1 MAANSDIN
9 KKIYI
14 TLFFATVITMIGLGI
29 IDPILP
35 LYAKSMK
42 ATGVQLGIIF
52 AGFALSR
59 SIFAPFIGQ
68 YSDRHGRKKL
78 MIAGLFLFTVV
89 SACFVYANSALA
101 LALIRLLQGFAVVLV
116 SPVAQ
121 AYIGDLTPVGKEGKY
136 MNLFLMSFFAGMAI
150 GPYLG
155 GYLTDRFNIKAPFYA
170 MGGLSLLV
178 MVLMLFLVP
187 ESPTMK
193 SHGRKKASFFKSFF
207 SVYKDRPMI
216 GIMAYMAS
224 RGFYRQGF
232 NTFFPLIAV
241 RAANMR
247 LANIGLVLSVYMLF
261 GTIMQYPFGLMADK
275 FPSQKVNLILMGGI
289 CSALSMCA
297 IAYSHS
303 MLMFVILAI
312 SMGGF
317 SSVSRASTIAIRTER
332 GRIYGMGSAT
342 GAFTTS
348 LSIGQVLGPIL
359 FGVIADISSIPVAF
373 LVGGL
378 VGLTGTIVS
387 GIFFKSS
394 TAY

>member
-1 MAANSDIN
+1 MN

-14 TLFFATVITMIGLGI
+14 TLFIATVMTMTGLGI

-68 YSDRHGRKKL
+68 YSDRHGRKYL
-78 MIAGLFLFTVV
+78 MIAGLVLFAVV
-89 SACFVYANSALA
+89 SVCFVYAGSPLT
-101 LALIRLLQGFAVVLV
+101 LTLIRLLQGFAVVLV
-116 SPVAQ
+116 TPVAQ
-121 AYIGDLTPVGKEGKY
+121 AYIGDLTPVGKEGEY
-136 MNLFLMSFFAGMAI
+136 MNLFFMSFFAGMAI

-155 GYLTDRFNIKAPFYA
+155 GYLTDRFNIKAPFYV

-187 ESPTMK
+187 ESPAMK
-193 SHGRKKASFFKSFF
+193 NRDKKRASFLKSLLPVFKD
-207 SVYKDRPMI
+207 KPMI
-216 GIMAYMAS
+216 GIMAYMVT
-224 RGFYRQGF
+224 RGFYRWGF

-241 RAANMR
+241 KAEKMSPAD
-247 LANIGLVLSVYMLF
+247 IGLVLSVYMLF
-261 GTIMQYPFGLMADK
+261 GSIMQYPFGLMADK
-275 FPSQKVNLILMGGI
+275 FPAQKVNLILMGGTF
-289 CSALSMCA
+289 SALSMCA
-297 IAYSHS
+297 VAYSHS
-303 MLMFVILAI
+303 MLMFVVLAI

-317 SSVSRASTIAIRTER
+317 SSVSRASAIAIRTER

-348 LSIGQVLGPIL
+348 LSLGQVLGPIL

-378 VGLTGTIVS
+378 VGLAGTIVS
-387 GIFFKSS
+387 VIFFKSS

>member
-1 MAANSDIN
+1 MN
-9 KKIYI
+9 KKIFI
-14 TLFFATVITMIGLGI
+14 TLFIATVITMVGLGI

-42 ATGVQLGIIF
+42 ATGIQLGIIF

-59 SIFAPFIGQ
+59 SIFAPIVGQ

-78 MIAGLFLFTVV
+78 MIAGLVLFTVV
-89 SACFVYANSALA
+89 SVCFVYAWSALT
-101 LALIRLLQGFAVVLV
+101 LTLIRLVQGFAVVLV
-116 SPVAQ
+116 TPVAQ

-136 MNLFLMSFFAGMAI
+136 TNLFFMSFFAGMAL

-155 GYLTDRFNIKAPFYA
+155 GYLTDRFNMKAPFYA

-178 MVLMLFLVP
+178 TVLVLFLVP
-187 ESPTMK
+187 ESSAVK
-193 SHGRKKASFFKSFF
+193 HHDKKKVSFFKSLLPVF
-207 SVYKDRPMI
+207 KDKPMI
-216 GIMAYMAS
+216 GIMTYFIT
-224 RGFYRQGF
+224 RGFYRWGF
-232 NTFFPLIAV
+232 NTFFPLLAIKSE
-241 RAANMR
+241 NMTP
-247 LANIGLVLSVYMLF
+247 ADIGLVLSFYMLF
-261 GTIMQYPFGLMADK
+261 GSIMQYPFGLMADK
-275 FPSQKVNLILMGGI
+275 FPSQKVTLILVGGT

-297 IAYSHS
+297 VAYSHS
-303 MLMFVILAI
+303 MLMFMILAT
-312 SMGGF
+312 SMGAF
-317 SSVSRASTIAIRTER
+317 SSVSRASAVAIATER

-348 LSIGQVLGPIL
+348 LSVGQVLGPIL

-378 VGLTGTIVS
+378 VGLTGTIFS
-387 GIFFKSS
+387 GIFFKSR